1 MAPDRRRPAY
11 RGRLSRLRQTSS
23 ALGQRRAARRG
34 MVGDQALRLI
44 ELSGA
49 SDDERAGQATVL
61 GQPKGAEGPGLE
73 PRSTGLPRG
82 GPPALTYS
90 SVVQSA
96 KSDQKYGTASWAT
109 SRPTMLQAAV
119 RPYERRPS
127 ARSARP
133 PEARRGELG
142 HVAGGEDAP
151 RRSSRGGRTTH
162 ATPLPESEPGRAG
175 EHASGVTPAPNHH
188 AFTGELAPRRR
199 RSGSRSLAGRS
210 LSERPGAPI
219 PRSPPQRDRRS
230 RHPAHR

>member
-151 RRSSRGGRTTH
+151 RRSSRGGRSRRPRFSPH
-162 ATPLPESEPGRAG
+162 A
-175 EHASGVTPAPNHH
+175 
-188 AFTGELAPRRR
+188 RRR
-199 RSGSRSLAGRS
+199 RSSRWRPPRAGSRRS
-210 LSERPGAPI
+210 SRPRPPPPTIRKSISRWAIAQRAPGA
-219 PRSPPQRDRRS
+219 RRHLSSPARQDLRS